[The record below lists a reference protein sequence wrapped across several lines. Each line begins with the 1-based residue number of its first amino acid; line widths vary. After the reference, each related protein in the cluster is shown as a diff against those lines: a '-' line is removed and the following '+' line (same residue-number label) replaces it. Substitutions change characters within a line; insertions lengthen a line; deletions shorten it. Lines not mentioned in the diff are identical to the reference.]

1 MKLEVLMA
9 VGGVLLLM
17 CVFANRISSKLGIPS
32 LLVFLAVGM
41 IAGSDGAGIQFYS
54 AKLSNYIG
62 SFALAFILFVGGLES
77 SWSSIKSV
85 LYRGTLLATLG
96 VALTAAFMCMLSC
109 FLLGMPFSTALLLS
123 VILSSTDAP
132 AVFNILRTNGLYLNN
147 SKLKSLLEYESGSND
162 PMAVIL
168 SVGAITFLTAGD
180 KFSLIE
186 LSTMLCLQMGLGVV
200 LGYGLGICALALLKK
215 FSFVYQGLYPVFGV
229 SVVCLIFSLTQ
240 LVGGNGYLAIY
251 IAGLVLGNASYPYK
265 NPFIQFQSA
274 LSWVMQILM
283 FLTLGLF
290 VNPKDLVDVAGTA
303 LSATVCLVMIAR
315 PLTVFL
321 CLAKS
326 EYTRSEKLFVSWA
339 GLKGAVPIIL
349 ATYPLMTGIENAQYL
364 FNVIFF
370 LVIIS
375 VLLQGQ
381 TLTSL
386 AKVLELSHDT
396 PTSEELKETG
406 GTIGVPTGKQ
416 DMPQIYVSFRSYVLR
431 VTMDA
436 IKTVFH
442 AMDWHIHSD
451 EEELKP
457 VSGVWNKI
465 KRQVYIR
472 LKQLHAYCM
481 EEDLVE
487 AGKKAEE
494 DLKKKQRKGEND
506 PMFMRVRHVDNEKN
520 EKNRL

>member
-1 MKLEVLMA
+1 MKLEILMA
-9 VGGVLLLM
+9 LGGFLLLM

-62 SFALAFILFVGGLES
+62 SFALAFILFSGGLETN
-77 SWSSIKSV
+77 WSSIKGV
-85 LYRGTLLATLG
+85 LERGTLLATGG
-96 VALTAAFMCMLSC
+96 VALTAALMFFLSYY
-109 FLLGMPFSTALLLS
+109 LLGMPFSIALLLS

-147 SKLKSLLEYESGSND
+147 PKLKSLLEYESGSND

-180 KFSLIE
+180 QFSVSHL
-186 LSTMLCLQMGLGVV
+186 LAMLVLQMGLGVV
-200 LGYGLGICALALLKK
+200 LGYGLGVGALAVLKN

-240 LVGGNGYLAIY
+240 LVGGSGYLAIY
-251 IAGLVLGNASYPYK
+251 IAGIVLGNASYPYK
-265 NPFIQFQSA
+265 NPFVQFQSA

-290 VNPKDLVDVAGTA
+290 VNPTELGEVSGTA

-315 PLTVFL
+315 PLAVFL
-321 CLAKS
+321 CLIKS
-326 EYTRSEKLFVSWA
+326 GYSRAEKLFVSWA

-349 ATYPLMTGIENAQYL
+349 ATYPLMSGIEGAQHL

-370 LVIIS
+370 LVIVS

-381 TLTSL
+381 TLASL
-386 AKVLELSHDT
+386 ARFLDLSHEN
-396 PTSEELKETG
+396 PTAAELKEMG
-406 GTIGVPTGKQ
+406 GPIGTPTGQQ
-416 DMPQIYVSFRSYVLR
+416 DAPQMYVSVKSSVLR
-431 VTMDA
+431 TTMSA
-436 IKTVFH
+436 IRFAFSLV
-442 AMDWHIHSD
+442 DWQIHSD
-451 EEELKP
+451 DEQLKP
-457 VSGVWNKI
+457 VSGFWNKI
-465 KRQVYIR
+465 KRRIYIR
-472 LKQLHAYCM
+472 LKQLHAYCL
-481 EEDLVE
+481 EEDLAE
-487 AGKKAEE
+487 AKKKAEE
-494 DLKKKQRKGEND
+494 ALKKKQAEENRTD
-506 PMFMRVRHVDNEKN
+506 PMFIRLRHFDDDK
-520 EKNRL
+520 

>member
-1 MKLEVLMA
+1 MQLEVFMSLI
-9 VGGVLLLM
+9 GLLLLM

-62 SFALAFILFVGGLES
+62 SFALAFILFSGGLES

-85 LYRGTLLATLG
+85 LERGTLLATAG
-96 VALTAAFMCMLSC
+96 VALTAVIMFALSYYV
-109 FLLGMPFSTALLLS
+109 LKMPFPTALLLGA
-123 VILSSTDAP
+123 ILSSTDAP

-147 SKLKSLLEYESGSND
+147 PKLKSLLEYESGSND

-180 KFSLIE
+180 RFSVSQLLI
-186 LSTMLCLQMGLGVV
+186 MLLLQMGLGVV
-200 LGYGLGICALALLKK
+200 SGYGSGLCALAILKK

-229 SVVCLIFSLTQ
+229 SVVCLVFSVTQ
-240 LVGGNGYLAIY
+240 LIGGSGYLAIY
-251 IAGLVLGNASYPYK
+251 IAGIVLGNAHYPYK

-290 VNPKDLVDVAGTA
+290 VNPKELGAVFGTA

-315 PLTVFL
+315 PLAVFL

-326 EYTRSEKLFVSWA
+326 RYSRSEKLFVSWA

-349 ATYPLMTGIENAQYL
+349 ATYPLMSGIEGARYL

-370 LVIIS
+370 LVIVS

-381 TLTSL
+381 TLASL
-386 AKVLELSHDT
+386 ARFLDLSHEN
-396 PTSEELKETG
+396 PTSEELKEMG
-406 GTIGVPTGKQ
+406 GPIAAPTGRQ
-416 DMPQIYVSFRSYVLR
+416 DAPQIYVSFKSSVLR
-431 VTMDA
+431 IIMDM
-436 IKTVFH
+436 IKFVFSLV
-442 AMDWHIHSD
+442 DWQIHSD
-451 EEELKP
+451 DEQLKP
-457 VSGVWNKI
+457 VSGIWNKI
-465 KRQVYIR
+465 KRRVYIR
-472 LKQLHAYCM
+472 LKQMHAYCL
-481 EEDLVE
+481 EEDLAE
-487 AGKKAEE
+487 AKKKAEE
-494 DLKKKQRKGEND
+494 NLVRKKVDEKHAD
-506 PMFMRVRHVDNEKN
+506 PMFVRIRHMEEK
-520 EKNRL
+520 E

>member
-1 MKLEVLMA
+1 MTLEVLMA
-9 VGGVLLLM
+9 IGGALLLM
-17 CVFANRISSKLGIPS
+17 CVFANKISSRLGIPS
-32 LLVFLAVGM
+32 LLVFLTVGM

-62 SFALAFILFVGGLES
+62 SFALAFILFAGGLETN
-77 SWSSIKSV
+77 WSSVKSV
-85 LYRGTLLATLG
+85 LVRGTVLATAG
-96 VALTAAFMCMLSC
+96 VALTAAIMVGLSYY
-109 FLLGMPFSTALLLS
+109 LLGLPFPMALLLG

-147 SKLKSLLEYESGSND
+147 PKLKSLLEYESGSND

-168 SVGAITFLTAGD
+168 SVGAITFLTASD

-200 LGYGLGICALALLKK
+200 MGYGLGVCALAVLNK
-215 FSFVYQGLYPVFGV
+215 FSFVYRGLYPVFGV
-229 SVVCLIFSLTQ
+229 SVVCLVFSVTQ
-240 LVGGNGYLAIY
+240 LVGGSGYLAIY

-290 VNPKDLVDVAGTA
+290 VNPKELGDVAGMA

-315 PLTVFL
+315 PLAVFL
-321 CLAKS
+321 CLMKS
-326 EYTRSEKLFVSWA
+326 GYSRSEKLFVSWA

-349 ATYPLMTGIENAQYL
+349 ATYPLMAGIEDAQHL
-364 FNVIFF
+364 FNLIFF

-375 VLLQGQ
+375 VLVQGQ
-381 TLTSL
+381 TLASF
-386 AKVLELSHDT
+386 ARFLELSHDT
-396 PTSEELKETG
+396 PTPEELKDMG
-406 GTIGVPTGKQ
+406 GTIGAPTGKQ
-416 DMPQIYVSFRSYVLR
+416 DMPQIYVSFKSYMLR
-431 VTMDA
+431 ITMDA

-442 AMDWHIHSD
+442 AVDWHIRSG

-457 VSGVWNKI
+457 VSGLWNRI
-465 KRQVYIR
+465 KRQIYIR
-472 LKQLHAYCM
+472 LKQLHAYCL
-481 EEDLVE
+481 EEDLAE
-487 AGKKAEE
+487 AKKKAEE
-494 DLKKKQRKGEND
+494 TLKQNQAGKDKDRFD
-506 PMFMRVRHVDNEKN
+506 PMFIRLRHFDDDK
-520 EKNRL
+520 

>member
-1 MKLEVLMA
+1 MELEILMA
-9 VGGVLLLM
+9 LGGLLLLM

-62 SFALAFILFVGGLES
+62 SFALAFILFAGGLETN
-77 SWSSIKSV
+77 WASIKSV
-85 LYRGTLLATLG
+85 LGRGTLLATGG
-96 VALTAAFMCMLSC
+96 VALTAAIMFFLSYY
-109 FLLGMPFSTALLLS
+109 LLGMPLPIALLLS

-147 SKLKSLLEYESGSND
+147 QKLKSLLEYESGSND

-168 SVGAITFLTAGD
+168 SVGAITFLTAEGD
-180 KFSLIE
+180 FSVSYL
-186 LSTMLCLQMGLGVV
+186 LFMLFLQMGLGVA
-200 LGYGLGICALALLKK
+200 LGYGLGVCALALLKK

-240 LVGGNGYLAIY
+240 LVGGSGYLAIY
-251 IAGLVLGNASYPYK
+251 IAGIVLGNTSYPYK
-265 NPFIQFQSA
+265 NPFVQFQSA

-290 VNPKDLVDVAGTA
+290 VNPKELGAVFSTA

-315 PLTVFL
+315 PLVVFL

-326 EYTRSEKLFVSWA
+326 EYSRGEKLFVSWA

-349 ATYPLMTGIENAQYL
+349 ATYPLMNGIEGAQYL

-370 LVIIS
+370 LVIVS

-381 TLTSL
+381 TLASL
-386 AKVLELSHDT
+386 ARFLELSHDT
-396 PTSEELKETG
+396 PTPEELKEMG
-406 GTIGVPTGKQ
+406 GSIGVPTGQ
-416 DMPQIYVSFRSYVLR
+416 QEAPRIYVSFRSSFLR
-431 VTMDA
+431 ITMSA
-436 IKTVFH
+436 IKFMFSLV
-442 AMDWHIHSD
+442 DWQIHP
-451 EEELKP
+451 EEEQLKS

-465 KRQVYIR
+465 KSQIYIR
-472 LKQLHAYCM
+472 LKQLHAYCL
-481 EEDLVE
+481 EEDLAE
-487 AGKKAEE
+487 AKKKAEE
-494 DLKKKQRKGEND
+494 ILAQKKIDEERTD
-506 PMFMRVRHVDNEKN
+506 PMFMRIRHIKEDK
-520 EKNRL
+520 

>member
-1 MKLEVLMA
+1 MTLEIFMA
-9 VGGVLLLM
+9 LGGLLLLM
-17 CVFANRISSKLGIPS
+17 CIFANRISNKLGIPS

-62 SFALAFILFVGGLES
+62 SFALAFILFAGGLETNWLS
-77 SWSSIKSV
+77 VKSV
-85 LYRGTLLATLG
+85 LGRGTLLATVG
-96 VALTAAFMCMLSC
+96 VALTAAIMFALSYY
-109 FLLGMPFSTALLLS
+109 LLQMPFPMALLLS

-147 SKLKSLLEYESGSND
+147 PRLKSLLEYESGSND

-168 SVGAITFLTAGD
+168 SVGAITFLTAGNH
-180 KFSLIE
+180 FSAAHL
-186 LSTMLCLQMGLGVV
+186 LVMLFLQMGLGVV
-200 LGYGLGICALALLKK
+200 LGYGLGVCALALLKK

-240 LVGGNGYLAIY
+240 LVGGSGYLAIY
-251 IAGLVLGNASYPYK
+251 IAGIVLGNASYPYK

-290 VNPKDLVDVAGTA
+290 VNPKELGAVFGTA

-315 PLTVFL
+315 PVTIFL

-349 ATYPLMTGIENAQYL
+349 ATYPLMSGIEGARYL

-370 LVIIS
+370 LVIVS

-381 TLTSL
+381 TLASL
-386 AKVLELSHDT
+386 ARFLELSHET
-396 PTSEELKETG
+396 PTPEELKEIG
-406 GTIGVPTGKQ
+406 GPIGAPTGSQ
-416 DMPQIYVSFRSYVLR
+416 DAPQIYVSFKSRLLNLV
-431 VTMDA
+431 MDS
-436 IKTVFH
+436 IKSLFSLV
-442 AMDWHIHSD
+442 DWQIHSED
-451 EEELKP
+451 ERLKP
-457 VSGVWNKI
+457 VSGVWNKV
-465 KRQVYIR
+465 KYHVYVL
-472 LKQLHAYCM
+472 LKQLHAYCL
-481 EEDLVE
+481 EEDLAE
-487 AGKKAEE
+487 AKKKAAEALAPKS
-494 DLKKKQRKGEND
+494 DS
-506 PMFMRVRHVDNEKN
+506 P
-520 EKNRL
+520 NRLFVRFRHMDDDK

>member
-1 MKLEVLMA
+1 MKLEILMA
-9 VGGVLLLM
+9 AGGFLLLM

-62 SFALAFILFVGGLES
+62 SFALAFILFAGGLES

-85 LYRGTLLATLG
+85 AGRGTLLATLG
-96 VALTAAFMCMLSC
+96 VALTAAFMCLLSYY
-109 FLLGMPFSTALLLS
+109 LLGMPFPTALLLG

-147 SKLKSLLEYESGSND
+147 PKLKSLLEYESGSND

-168 SVGAITFLTAGD
+168 SVGAITYLTAGD
-180 KFSLIE
+180 LFSVKE
-186 LSTMLCLQMGLGVV
+186 LAEMLCLQMGFGVV
-200 LGYGLGICALALLKK
+200 LGYGTGVCALAFLKK

-240 LVGGNGYLAIY
+240 LAGGNGYLAIY

-274 LSWVMQILM
+274 LSWVMQITM

-290 VNPKDLVDVAGTA
+290 VNPKELGHVAGVA
-303 LSATVCLVMIAR
+303 LSAAVCLIMFAR
-315 PLTVFL
+315 PLAVFL
-321 CLAKS
+321 CMIKS
-326 EYTRSEKLFVSWA
+326 GYSRGEKLFISWA

-349 ATYPLMTGIENAQYL
+349 ATYPLMAEIAGAQEL

-370 LVIIS
+370 MVVVS
-375 VLLQGQ
+375 VLVQGQ
-381 TLTSL
+381 TLASL
-386 AKVLELSHDT
+386 ARFLELSHDT

-406 GTIGVPTGKQ
+406 GPIGAPTGQQ
-416 DMPQIYVSFRSYVLR
+416 DAPRLYVSFKSRMLNL
-431 VTMDA
+431 TMDL
-436 IKTVFH
+436 IKTLLSTV
-442 AMDWHIHSD
+442 DWQIHSED
-451 EEELKP
+451 EQLKP
-457 VSGVWNKI
+457 VSGFWNKV
-465 KRQVYIR
+465 KRQIYIR
-472 LKQLHAYCM
+472 LKQLHAYCL
-481 EEDLVE
+481 EEDLAE
-487 AGKKAEE
+487 AKRKAEE
-494 DLKKKQRKGEND
+494 DLMKKSTGTD
-506 PMFMRVRHVDNEKN
+506 RVYLRLRHLDDDK
-520 EKNRL
+520 

>member
-1 MKLEVLMA
+1 MKLEILMA
-9 VGGVLLLM
+9 LGGLLLLM
-17 CVFANRISSKLGIPS
+17 CIFANRISSKLGIPS

-62 SFALAFILFVGGLES
+62 SFALAFILFSGGLES
-77 SWSSIKSV
+77 GWASIKSV
-85 LYRGTLLATLG
+85 LGRGTLLATVG
-96 VALTAAFMCMLSC
+96 VALTAAFMFVLSRYVLQLS
-109 FLLGMPFSTALLLS
+109 FPMALLLS

-147 SKLKSLLEYESGSND
+147 PKLKSILEYESGSND

-168 SVGAITFLTAGD
+168 SVGAIVFLTAGD
-180 KFSLIE
+180 QFSVIDLVG
-186 LSTMLCLQMGLGVV
+186 MLFLQMSLGVI
-200 LGYGLGICALALLKK
+200 LGYGMGVCALGLLKK

-229 SVVCLIFSLTQ
+229 SVVCLVFSVTQ
-240 LVGGNGYLAIY
+240 LVGGSGYLAVY
-251 IAGLVLGNASYPYK
+251 IAGIVLGNASYPYK

-290 VNPKDLVDVAGTA
+290 VNPKELGAVFGTA

-315 PLTVFL
+315 PLVVFL

-349 ATYPLMTGIENAQYL
+349 ATYPLMNGIDGAQYL

-370 LVIIS
+370 LVIVS

-381 TLTSL
+381 TLASL
-386 AKVLELSHDT
+386 ARILELSHDN
-396 PTSEELKETG
+396 PSPEELREMG
-406 GTIGVPTGKQ
+406 GPIGAPTGQQ
-416 DMPQIYVSFRSYVLR
+416 DAPPIYISFKSRLLHMV
-431 VTMDA
+431 MNA
-436 IKTVFH
+436 IKALFSLV
-442 AMDWHIHSD
+442 DWHIHS
-451 EEELKP
+451 EEEQLKP
-457 VSGVWNKI
+457 VSGLWNKI

-472 LKQLHAYCM
+472 LKQLHAYCL
-481 EEDLVE
+481 EEDLAE
-487 AGKKAEE
+487 AKKKAEE
-494 DLKKKQRKGEND
+494 NLVQKRYEAENPN
-506 PMFMRVRHVDNEKN
+506 PMFVRIRHIDE
-520 EKNRL
+520 ED